1 MDSLVGSIL
10 ARVEQPATPKFA
22 FPLLVL
28 PELFTTPNHLAFL
41 TGYLTSLGWEVI
53 TLDLYTDGPPRE
65 DFHELFERVQGAR
78 VALDREVIALGH
90 GFGGLAALRLAEG
103 AGVRAAAA
111 LAPLVP
117 GVKPLLMG
125 GLRNRI
131 AALSGGSLRP
141 PSGRRLFELIA
152 DADPFARDLI
162 IKQLRPS
169 PSTLMR
175 GVVADE
181 VKIGAGAP
189 RLIVSGDS
197 DVFAPRPA
205 VEKLAA
211 RSGAELSI
219 LTGRGHWL
227 IGGRALAP
235 AVGEFQRFIV
245 RALGAEL
252 LLLYSDESK

>member
-1 MDSLVGSIL
+1 MDLLLGSIM
-10 ARVEQPATPKFA
+10 ARIERPAAPKFA

-28 PELFTTPNHLAFL
+28 PALFTTPSHLALL

-53 TLDLYTDGPPRE
+53 TLDLFADGSPRE
-65 DFHELFERVQGAR
+65 DFDGLLERVREAII
-78 VALDREVIALGH
+78 ALDREVVALGH
-90 GFGGLAALRLAEG
+90 GLGGLAALKLAEG

-111 LAPLVP
+111 LAPLVS
-117 GVKPLLMG
+117 GVRPPLMR

-131 AALSGGSLRP
+131 AGLTGGSLRP
-141 PSGRRLFELIA
+141 PSGRWLFELIA

-169 PSTLMR
+169 PSTLMKS
-175 GVVADE
+175 VVADE

-189 RLIVSGDS
+189 RLIVVGDS
-197 DVFAPRPA
+197 DVFAPCAA
-205 VEKLAA
+205 VEKLAE
-211 RSGAELSI
+211 RSGAELAI
-219 LTGRGHWL
+219 LAGRGHWL
-227 IGGRALAP
+227 IGGRALER
-235 AVGEFQRFIV
+235 AVAEFQRFIV